1 MVVGGPTAVMMDIT
15 GKDAEEHL
23 EVVIVHVWRKR
34 HQCEECWHLTG
45 QRKCE
50 QREEHDKPCGA
61 YPSLLCVKPPAIRI
75 QKYAGK
81 YIRDQE
87 QYGLEDT
94 EDKHFSVV
102 MTMNVI
108 DNTRNSPSC
117 VHAFTTDC
125 TLKGDWQLLG
135 RIHATCFGTVSD
147 TPLLPNCEPLHG
159 SKHPKRKQN
168 ANRRSKAD
176 GIQSP
181 GAIDD
186 RKDAQDEEERQPSE
200 AMHLDGVAYTVFHI
214 ERKIFAEGKI
224 LMQPKIELPLC
235 TFIGG
240 TQAENSACVP
250 KVCGLCALP
259 IRQLEKEVAT
269 QAKVLV
275 KVWIWTVGGSRIGR
289 MFDPLQIQL
298 LPFAHLSH
306 STADNSKNQEEI
318 ECHREKEFDVNQL
331 DEVLVPCHRL
341 WQGMECLDQKLETTH
356 EGEDEQRQP

>member
-1 MVVGGPTAVMMDIT
+1 
-15 GKDAEEHL
+15 
-23 EVVIVHVWRKR
+23 
-34 HQCEECWHLTG
+34 
-45 QRKCE
+45 
-50 QREEHDKPCGA
+50 
-61 YPSLLCVKPPAIRI
+61 
-75 QKYAGK
+75 
-81 YIRDQE
+81 
-87 QYGLEDT
+87 
-94 EDKHFSVV
+94 
-102 MTMNVI
+102 MNVI
-108 DNTRNSPSC
+108 DNTRSSPSC
-117 VHAFTTDC
+117 VHALTTDC

-186 RKDAQDEEERQPSE
+186 RKNAQDEEERQPSE
-200 AMHLDGVAYTVFHI
+200 AMHLDGVAYTVFYI

-224 LMQPKIELPLC
+224 IMQPKIELPLC
-235 TFIGG
+235 TFIS
-240 TQAENSACVP
+240 QAENSACVP

-306 STADNSKNQEEI
+306 TSADNSKNQEEI
-318 ECHREKEFDVNQL
+318 KCHREKEFDVNQL
-331 DEVLVPCHRL
+331 DEVLVPVTDSGKAWNVLTKISKPLMKEKMNRDNPKNPRDMNSPATRL
-341 WQGMECLDQKLETTH
+341 TNSLKSRLCLLVTSVNR
-356 EGEDEQRQP
+356 RQDPRITKAVLACSSP